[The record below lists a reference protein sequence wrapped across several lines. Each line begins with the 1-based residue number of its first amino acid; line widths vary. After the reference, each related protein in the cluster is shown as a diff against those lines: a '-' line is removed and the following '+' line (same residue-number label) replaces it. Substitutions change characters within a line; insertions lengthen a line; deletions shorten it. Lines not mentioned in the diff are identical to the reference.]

1 MLSIT
6 NDHNEVDAYKK
17 CVRPI
22 ERSLA
27 RVNLLEYKRE
37 YESITAN
44 EGGIIRILQSL
55 REGILWI
62 FLWQNQNP
70 LTPTPLSPLQPYP
83 PKSRFPYTPVPM
95 SIWV

>member
-6 NDHNEVDAYKK
+6 NDHNEEDAYKK

-27 RVNLLEYKRE
+27 CVNLLEYKKE

-44 EGGIIRILQSL
+44 GGGGGESFEYYRAFGRGFCEFSCDTTT
-55 REGILWI
+55 ILW
-62 FLWQNQNP
+62 P
-70 LTPTPLSPLQPYP
+70 LLPGPPTPLSP
-83 PKSRFPYTPVPM
+83 
-95 SIWV
+95 

>member
-6 NDHNEVDAYKK
+6 NDHNEEDAYKK

-27 RVNLLEYKRE
+27 CVNLLEYKKE

-44 EGGIIRILQSL
+44 GGGGNHLNTTEPSVGDFVNFLVTQPQSSDPYSPV
-55 REGILWI
+55 
-62 FLWQNQNP
+62 P
-70 LTPTPLSPLQPYP
+70 LHPYP
-83 PKSRFPYTPVPM
+83 PKSRSLYTPVSM
-95 SIWV
+95 SI

>member
-6 NDHNEVDAYKK
+6 NDHNEEDAYKK

-27 RVNLLEYKRE
+27 CVNLLEYKKE

-44 EGGIIRILQSL
+44 GGGGGIIWILQSL
-55 REGILWI
+55 R
-62 FLWQNQNP
+62 
-70 LTPTPLSPLQPYP
+70 
-83 PKSRFPYTPVPM
+83 
-95 SIWV
+95 